1 MPFIRRLP
9 PGSTFFLVDEHPT
22 QKNAPQRLNDEPPPT
37 KTALGP
43 KKSDVIL
50 LLRYITHAY
59 SRGMLT
65 GIYEGMLTT
74 LEKGRCCANHVCM
87 HRQSMPFRDGRI
99 LHPSQACRPR
109 NWLAERQYHRAQ
121 RGYSALS
128 PHPADPMVIDLLKN
142 DGIDANSHSS
152 TPLTTDISRQAD
164 LILCFEREQISDL
177 LEQNPLAIRK
187 VFLFNDFVNACKHMH
202 AEGPIAGDTAADKLI
217 EIMDCVPMLRPFFA
231 YGTRNRR
238 PSSSIT
244 RGV

>member
-1 MPFIRRLP
+1 MTLTTTAAATVVTAALPAAAGASEHAPRGRTRISSTGPERSGESVIRTSSTTVPLTLRSCLNMPFIRRLP
-9 PGSTFFLVDEHPT
+9 PGSTFFLVDEHPPKT
-22 QKNAPQRLNDEPPPT
+22 RPPT
-37 KTALGP
+37 TQRRTATHENSNRP
-43 KKSDVIL
+43 KNRRIL

-74 LEKGRCCANHVCM
+74 LEKGRCYANHVCM

-152 TPLTTDISRQAD
+152 TPLTTDISRQA
-164 LILCFEREQISDL
+164 
-177 LEQNPLAIRK
+177 
-187 VFLFNDFVNACKHMH
+187 
-202 AEGPIAGDTAADKLI
+202 T
-217 EIMDCVPMLRPFFA
+217 
-231 YGTRNRR
+231 
-238 PSSSIT
+238 
-244 RGV
+244 

>member
-1 MPFIRRLP
+1 MAEYYTRAKLADRGIGLQS
-9 PGSTFFLVDEHPT
+9 G
-22 QKNAPQRLNDEPPPT
+22 N
-37 KTALGP
+37 
-43 KKSDVIL
+43 
-50 LLRYITHAY
+50 ITVRSA
-59 SRGMLT
+59 G
-65 GIYEGMLTT
+65 T
-74 LEKGRCCANHVCM
+74 LHY
-87 HRQSMPFRDGRI
+87 P
-99 LHPSQACRPR
+99 
-109 NWLAERQYHRAQ
+109 
-121 RGYSALS
+121 

>member
-1 MPFIRRLP
+1 MPPRGRTRISSTGPERSGESVIRTSSTTVPLTLRSCLNMPFIRRLP

-37 KTALGP
+37 KTAIGP

-74 LEKGRCCANHVCM
+74 LEKGRCYANHVCM

-128 PHPADPMVIDLLKN
+128 PA
-142 DGIDANSHSS
+142 
-152 TPLTTDISRQAD
+152 SR
-164 LILCFEREQISDL
+164 
-177 LEQNPLAIRK
+177 
-187 VFLFNDFVNACKHMH
+187 
-202 AEGPIAGDTAADKLI
+202 
-217 EIMDCVPMLRPFFA
+217 
-231 YGTRNRR
+231 
-238 PSSSIT
+238 
-244 RGV
+244 

>member
-1 MPFIRRLP
+1 
-9 PGSTFFLVDEHPT
+9 
-22 QKNAPQRLNDEPPPT
+22 
-37 KTALGP
+37 
-43 KKSDVIL
+43 
-50 LLRYITHAY
+50 
-59 SRGMLT
+59 
-65 GIYEGMLTT
+65 
-74 LEKGRCCANHVCM
+74 
-87 HRQSMPFRDGRI
+87 MPFRDGRI

-217 EIMDCVPMLRPFFA
+217 EIMDCVPMLRPFCLRHSKPKTLIVNHA
-231 YGTRNRR
+231 RCLNACMRK
-238 PSSSIT
+238 SSTASILCSVLWPECDI
-244 RGV
+244 GE